1 MMTEIKCGAVLMAA
15 AHKQGVEMN
24 HDDATVVLSYMGIM
38 DKYLLCSPDLS
49 GLTLR
54 HYTGG
59 GKFPDTPCNIL
70 GAVRYAVEVCKSLLD
85 YTLET
90 KERGYTQD
98 ARYYRKEMKTLKRLA
113 ATYATAL
120 S

>member
-1 MMTEIKCGAVLMAA
+1 MMNEIKCGAVLMAA

-38 DKYLLCSPDLS
+38 DKYLLCSSDLS
-49 GLTLR
+49 GMTLR

-59 GKFPDTPCNIL
+59 GKFTDTPCNIL

-98 ARYYRKEMKTLKRLA
+98 VRYYRKEMKTLKRLA

>member
-1 MMTEIKCGAVLMAA
+1 MMTEIKYGAVLVAA

-38 DKYLLCSPDLS
+38 DKYLMCAGDLS
-49 GLTLR
+49 GMILR

-59 GKFPDTPCNIL
+59 GKFTDTPCSIL
-70 GAVRYAVEVCKSLLD
+70 GAVQYAVEVCKSLLD

-90 KERGYTQD
+90 KERGYAQD
-98 ARYYRKEMKTLKRLA
+98 ARYYRKEMKTLNRLA
-113 ATYATAL
+113 TTYATAL